1 MNVTPASS
9 DSICA
14 FFDSTKGTE
23 VVKLREIMK
32 LHNAIGGNFGSN
44 NLRNFYRN
52 AESRRVI
59 AAVNTNMRSLI
70 SNLSTMLNNASKNIR
85 EM

>member
-1 MNVTPASS
+1 MNATPAGS

-44 NLRNFYRN
+44 NLRNFHRN

-70 SNLSTMLNNASKNIR
+70 SNPSTMLNNASKNIR